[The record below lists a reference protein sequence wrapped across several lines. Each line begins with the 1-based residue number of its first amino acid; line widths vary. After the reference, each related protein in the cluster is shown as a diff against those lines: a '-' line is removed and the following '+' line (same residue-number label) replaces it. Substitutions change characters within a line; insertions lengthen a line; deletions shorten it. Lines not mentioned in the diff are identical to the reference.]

1 MYQYL
6 SGVGLEL
13 TTYKQ
18 LLDDGAASLEE
29 LCARNPLDARR
40 GMAQSNTKPHA
51 DAEEDCIGMKYISTS
66 PALGSS

>member
-18 LLDDGAASLEE
+18 LLDDGAASLEK
-29 LCARNPLDARR
+29 LCARDPLDARR
-40 GMAQSNTKPHA
+40 GMARINEKVAP
-51 DAEEDCIGMKYISTS
+51 
-66 PALGSS
+66 